1 MVTAF
6 HKAGFQVEVVNVV
19 IGGSEAEENAG
30 EVIFIQLSA
39 SVTTTFD
46 AHL

>member
-6 HKAGFQVEVVNVV
+6 HKAGVQVEVANIV
-19 IGGSEAEENAG
+19 IGGSEAEENAC

-39 SVTTTFD
+39 SVATTFD
-46 AHL
+46 AHS